1 MAPHHQLQFSDHTNT
16 DKNAVIWGLL
26 AAAEDLVYVSVESIG
41 LSFLVRFLTY
51 YCHFM
56 FQIRIPYYNCIII
69 FTYFEFPDLATATT
83 DQQTSRASGQGR
95 EGRKK
100 FWWDFSNFLWQVIS
114 RFISFRKINSKKY
127 SFNMTNIL
135 WIIFH
140 SLNTQST
147 VHNKHITLTSTPHTT
162 QHYNRRVFTTYNV
175 SFKMFYVCIICI
187 IYYVNVT
194 QQKLEPRLYKY
205 LV

>member
-1 MAPHHQLQFSDHTNT
+1 MLHHVQLHYDITINIYHLFWLHTTNYSSLITLTNT

-56 FQIRIPYYNCIII
+56 FQIRIPYYYCIII

-127 SFNMTNIL
+127 SFNVANFL

-140 SLNTQST
+140 SLSTQST
-147 VHNKHITLTSTPHTT
+147 IDTQDHIQHTKLHNITADVCLPPMFPLKCFTS
-162 QHYNRRVFTTYNV
+162 V
-175 SFKMFYVCIICI
+175 
-187 IYYVNVT
+187 
-194 QQKLEPRLYKY
+194 
-205 LV
+205 